1 MGGGEGRGEGE
12 EGRREGGGCVYV
24 YVLILVV
31 VKKRTG
37 QHTPPPSP
45 ILADVVALFEEITFF
60 HHCFGGAYGRAG
72 W

>member
-1 MGGGEGRGEGE
+1 M
-12 EGRREGGGCVYV
+12 EGGGV